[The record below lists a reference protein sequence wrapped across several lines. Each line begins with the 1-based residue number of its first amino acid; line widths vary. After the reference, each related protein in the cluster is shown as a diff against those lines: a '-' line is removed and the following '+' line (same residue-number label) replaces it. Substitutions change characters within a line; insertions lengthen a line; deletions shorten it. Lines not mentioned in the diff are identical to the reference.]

1 MGETRCDVCNHF
13 VDGNRCSGRNR
24 FSPGA
29 NMLTTV
35 NTFEQLDKA
44 LSERGIVPIKK
55 GQFDDEDRCC
65 TKVLYEY
72 HLATDGRQNVPLIT
86 VEYCVSGKG
95 DIFMILTAE
104 MFDVSLDE
112 DGSIIGRADEGVS
125 LLDVVNKECHLPRC
139 MSKTFNASYQNDV
152 VEAKLA
158 EIIEAK
164 LRR

>member
-1 MGETRCDVCNHF
+1 
-13 VDGNRCSGRNR
+13 
-24 FSPGA
+24 
-29 NMLTTV
+29 MLEKV
-35 NTFEQLDKA
+35 NTFEKLDKA
-44 LSERGIVPIKK
+44 LSDNGIVPIKK

-72 HLATDGRQNVPLIT
+72 HLATDGRQEVPLIT

-125 LLDVVNKECHLPRC
+125 LLDVINKECYLPRC
-139 MSKTFNASYQNDV
+139 MSKTFNAAYQNDE

-158 EIIEAK
+158 EIIETNLK
-164 LRR
+164 R

>member
-1 MGETRCDVCNHF
+1 MQEK
-13 VDGNRCSGRNR
+13 
-24 FSPGA
+24 
-29 NMLTTV
+29 V
-35 NTFEQLDKA
+35 NTFEKLDKA
-44 LSERGIVPIKK
+44 LSDNGIVPIKK
-55 GQFDDEDRCC
+55 AQFDDEDRCC

-72 HLATDGRQNVPLIT
+72 HLATDGRQKVPLIT

-125 LLDVVNKECHLPRC
+125 LLDVINKECYLPRC
-139 MSKTFNASYQNDV
+139 MSKTFNAAYQNDE

-158 EIIEAK
+158 EIIETNLK
-164 LRR
+164 R

>member
-1 MGETRCDVCNHF
+1 MQEK
-13 VDGNRCSGRNR
+13 
-24 FSPGA
+24 
-29 NMLTTV
+29 V
-35 NTFEQLDKA
+35 NTFEKLDKA
-44 LSERGIVPIKK
+44 LSDNGIVSIKK

-65 TKVLYEY
+65 TRVLYEY
-72 HLATDGRQNVPLIT
+72 HLATDGRQEVPLIT

-125 LLDVVNKECHLPRC
+125 LLDVINKECYLPRC
-139 MSKTFNASYQNDV
+139 MSKTFNAAYQNDE

-158 EIIEAK
+158 EIIESNLK
-164 LRR
+164 R

>member
-1 MGETRCDVCNHF
+1 MQEK
-13 VDGNRCSGRNR
+13 
-24 FSPGA
+24 
-29 NMLTTV
+29 V
-35 NTFEQLDKA
+35 NTFEKLDKA
-44 LSERGIVPIKK
+44 LSDNGIVSIKK

-65 TKVLYEY
+65 TKVQYEY
-72 HLATDGRQNVPLIT
+72 HLATDGRQEVPLIT

-125 LLDVVNKECHLPRC
+125 LLDVINKECYLPRC
-139 MSKTFNASYQNDV
+139 MSKTFNAAYQNDE

-158 EIIEAK
+158 EIIETNLK
-164 LRR
+164 R

>member
-1 MGETRCDVCNHF
+1 MREK
-13 VDGNRCSGRNR
+13 
-24 FSPGA
+24 
-29 NMLTTV
+29 V
-35 NTFEQLDKA
+35 NTFEKLDKA
-44 LSERGIVPIKK
+44 LSDNGIVPIKK

-72 HLATDGRQNVPLIT
+72 HLATDGRQEVPLIT

-125 LLDVVNKECHLPRC
+125 LLDVINKECYLPRC
-139 MSKTFNASYQNDV
+139 MSKTFNASYQNDE
-152 VEAKLA
+152 VEARLA
-158 EIIEAK
+158 EIIK
-164 LRR
+164 TNLQR

>member
-1 MGETRCDVCNHF
+1 
-13 VDGNRCSGRNR
+13 
-24 FSPGA
+24 
-29 NMLTTV
+29 MLEKV
-35 NTFEQLDKA
+35 NTFEKLDKA
-44 LSERGIVPIKK
+44 LSDNGIVPIKK

-72 HLATDGRQNVPLIT
+72 HLATDGRQEVPLIT

-95 DIFMILTAE
+95 DIFMILSAE

-125 LLDVVNKECHLPRC
+125 LLDVINKECYLPRC
-139 MSKTFNASYQNDV
+139 MSKTFNAAYQNDE

-158 EIIEAK
+158 EIIETNLK
-164 LRR
+164 R